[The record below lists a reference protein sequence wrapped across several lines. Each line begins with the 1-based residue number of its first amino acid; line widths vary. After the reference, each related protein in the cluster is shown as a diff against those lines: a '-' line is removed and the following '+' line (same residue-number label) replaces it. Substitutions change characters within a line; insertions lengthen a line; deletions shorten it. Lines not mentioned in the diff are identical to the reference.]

1 MQPCQLLLTDEFPV
15 GKICDKGLNNV
26 DTLNLLSYY

>member
-1 MQPCQLLLTDEFPV
+1 MNPQAGRLLTDEFPV

-26 DTLNLLSYY
+26 DTLNY